1 MDTPHAASSE
11 NRRVPDPLW
20 TAEDVAAFLRVS
32 LSMVYKLRRQGSLPA
47 VRVGAL
53 FRFQPDTV
61 RAFARNDEVARAP
74 GRR

>member
-1 MDTPHAASSE
+1 MDAPHEASSE
-11 NRRVPDPLW
+11 RRRVPDPLW

-53 FRFQPDTV
+53 FRFQPDAV
-61 RAFARNDEVARAP
+61 RAFARSDEVARAP

>member
-1 MDTPHAASSE
+1 MDAQHATQQTSE
-11 NRRVPDPLW
+11 PLW

-47 VRVGAL
+47 IRVGAL
-53 FRFQPDTV
+53 FRFQPDAV
-61 RAFARNDEVARAP
+61 RTFAGGEEVARTS

>member
-1 MDTPHAASSE
+1 MNAPHDTMHASE
-11 NRRVPDPLW
+11 PLW

-61 RAFARNDEVARAP
+61 GGFARSDGVA
-74 GRR
+74 GDSRRL

>member
-1 MDTPHAASSE
+1 MDAPHATQH
-11 NRRVPDPLW
+11 VPEPLW

-53 FRFQPDTV
+53 FRFQPDAV
-61 RAFARNDEVARAP
+61 RAFASGEEVARTS
-74 GRR
+74 GRQ